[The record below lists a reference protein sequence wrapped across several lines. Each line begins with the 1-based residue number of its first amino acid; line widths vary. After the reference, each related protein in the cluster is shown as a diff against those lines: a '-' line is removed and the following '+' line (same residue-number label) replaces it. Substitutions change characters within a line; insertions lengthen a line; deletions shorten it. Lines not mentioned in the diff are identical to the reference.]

1 MPRNHPKITHMSK
14 FSSSSSHFSIALP
27 IFAFI
32 CFPNP
37 ASFGW
42 SLYDF
47 LGVAKWWHW
56 SPFCTFH
63 ESPSLVEIQH
73 CQKILLSLG
82 GKFQSQVSMSFLP
95 IPGIT
100 GCPSRQKFS
109 VHINIMII
117 LGFLRTWHVSFASEH
132 NSRFYM
138 LLFLCPYHLL
148 HHRFFLDLQKWAEEL
163 DLYHLLYDCLNS
175 AVSTYTL

>member
-1 MPRNHPKITHMSK
+1 MPRNQLKITHMSK

-42 SLYDF
+42 TLYDF

-73 CQKILLSLG
+73 CQQIIITFSLG
-82 GKFQSQVSMSFLP
+82 EVP
-95 IPGIT
+95 IPGINVLFT
-100 GCPSRQKFS
+100 HSWYNWLSIQAEVFS
-109 VHINIMII
+109 THQHHDYIGISPH
-117 LGFLRTWHVSFASEH
+117 LTR
-132 NSRFYM
+132 
-138 LLFLCPYHLL
+138 FLCFGTQFQVL
-148 HHRFFLDLQKWAEEL
+148 HVALSLP
-163 DLYHLLYDCLNS
+163 
-175 AVSTYTL
+175 VSPVTS